1 MVKWDE
7 KATKAFRT
15 LQEALCCNPVLVVPD
30 FERQFVVQT
39 DASEIGL
46 GAVLSQEVEGVEHPI
61 LFLSRK
67 LEPWENNYPVI
78 EKEVLAVVGCR
89 KPEILPDRAPLHPHQ

>member
-7 KATKAFRT
+7 KHPKAFRT

-46 GAVLSQEVEGVEHPI
+46 GAVLSQEVEGGNTPSC
-61 LFLSRK
+61 F
-67 LEPWENNYPVI
+67 
-78 EKEVLAVVGCR
+78 
-89 KPEILPDRAPLHPHQ
+89 